1 MAFTFTNDKSGT
13 LTKSVDSSAYPQV
26 EASVAQGAASVSFAS
41 GVKMKKFLH
50 AVQVKGMR
58 VGGDIEITDGGEL
71 FLSDGTAASSLIKEV
86 DLVFGKIVA
95 GEFVFLDP
103 SKKFIDDLNAPE
115 SDAGL
120 TESLNSGSD
129 SDYGALNLEEG
140 DAALGVQGDDVLGK
154 WYLRLVRPNAEVEY
168 KEFKAINDLM
178 EGLGGSGEVFS
189 ILGAMKEVRDLQ
201 DAIRTVIDAAQLAS
215 QADVDA
221 LETKVDADISSLAT
235 FLGNLET
242 QLVNHMAAGDGAV
255 VDFLDARIA
264 ELETSFNDI
273 HNAVRLHG
281 EATIDIDSENPAGT
295 DVTFETEATALLDLL
310 GEEAH
315 DIKKWM
321 IDVGVVEIDVDG
333 DVRRNDID
341 TSWTAVFTVE
351 NKLEITGSL
360 ETIGADIAG
369 TYKMVVNAI
378 WCGAQ
383 PVLSANAEAA
393 TISLPVYD
401 SLVEDL
407 TLNTGSAA
415 DSDTPGTKIATPV
428 PSVTN
433 NP

>member
-1 MAFTFTNDKSGT
+1 
-13 LTKSVDSSAYPQV
+13 
-26 EASVAQGAASVSFAS
+26 
-41 GVKMKKFLH
+41 MKKFLH

-140 DAALGVQGDDVLGK
+140 DAALGVQGDDV
-154 WYLRLVRPNAEVEY
+154 
-168 KEFKAINDLM
+168 
-178 EGLGGSGEVFS
+178 
-189 ILGAMKEVRDLQ
+189 GAMKEVRDLQ